1 MNSVNLIGRLTR
13 DPELRETKGGKP
25 VCTMRLAVNGVRDE
39 DVTYVDV
46 VTFDKQAEAC
56 AGHLAKGR
64 QVAVAGRLSYSEWE
78 ADDGSKRSKHE
89 VIGRVKFLSGR
100 NGSAP
105 KGADT
110 GAGETESD
118 EEIPF

>member
-25 VCTMRLAVNGVRDE
+25 VCTMRLAVNGVRDG
-39 DVTYVDV
+39 DVTYADV

-100 NGSAP
+100 NGSAAA
-105 KGADT
+105 GAE
-110 GAGETESD
+110 AGETESD

>member
-25 VCTMRLAVNGVRDE
+25 VCTMRLAVNGVRE
-39 DVTYVDV
+39 GDVTYVDV

-56 AGHLAKGR
+56 AGHLSKGR

-105 KGADT
+105 KGAET
-110 GAGETESD
+110 GAGETEPD

>member
-25 VCTMRLAVNGVRDE
+25 VCTMRLAVNGARE
-39 DVTYVDV
+39 GDVTYVDV

-64 QVAVAGRLSYSEWE
+64 QVAVAGRLSYSEWKAE
-78 ADDGSKRSKHE
+78 DGSKRSKHE

-100 NGSAP
+100 NGSAS
-105 KGADT
+105 KGAEA
-110 GAGETESD
+110 GAGETAPD
-118 EEIPF
+118 EDIPF